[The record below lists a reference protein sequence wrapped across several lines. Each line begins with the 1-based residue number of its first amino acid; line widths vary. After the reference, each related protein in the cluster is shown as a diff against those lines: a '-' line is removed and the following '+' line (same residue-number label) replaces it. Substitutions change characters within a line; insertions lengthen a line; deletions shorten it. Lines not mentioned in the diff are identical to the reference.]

1 MRFPP
6 LGPELRELLGG
17 SDHELAK
24 LRQLLEN
31 CHPKEAAEMLTCLLP
46 EEITTGMS
54 LLPIEMERDMFR
66 YFEPDLQERIVLG
79 SSRSRVGEL
88 LEGLPSDE
96 RAEFLEGLD
105 DQVRRQLLPLLA
117 RETRQDL
124 LRRESFED
132 DQVGAIMSTEFC
144 ALGEELTIP
153 RALDEVRIQASSKET
168 IYYSYALDQEGKL
181 KGFVSLRDLI
191 VSEQTLTVGAIMKTE
206 LVSVPVSAD
215 QEEAARLIREYD
227 LLALPVLDE
236 ESHMVGIVT
245 YDDAV
250 DILEEENTEDIKLIA
265 GITAVEDE
273 PEEYLASSVITHY
286 RGRVAWLTVLAMS
299 FLFIAIMID
308 EFGEGIITPSKSGDS
323 TSALTLMAIAF
334 LPLLLA
340 TGANVGGQASAL
352 VLRGLTVQSLSHG
365 DMRQVVWKEAR
376 VGLLLCAT
384 LGSVVF
390 GLTWL
395 FTQWNPTIV
404 FDPMIGLAI
413 AAAVGAHV
421 LTAAMV
427 GALIPLVFSRLGW
440 QPEVF
445 SLPALNCVSDTAGT
459 VIYIIVL
466 FQVGGGAS

>member
-6 LGPELRELLGG
+6 LGPELRELLAGG
-17 SDHELAK
+17 EEGLGK

-31 CHPKEAAEMLTCLLP
+31 CHPKEAAEMLTCLSP

-54 LLPIEMERDMFR
+54 LLPIEMERDMFG
-66 YFEPDLQERIVLG
+66 YFEPDLQERIVFG

-96 RAEFLEGLD
+96 RAEFLDGLD
-105 DQVRRQLLPLLA
+105 EQVRRQLLPLLA

-144 ALGEELTIP
+144 ALGEDLTIP
-153 RALDEVRIQASSKET
+153 RALEEVRIQAPSKET
-168 IYYSYALDQEGKL
+168 IYYSYALDQHGKL

-191 VSEQTLTVGAIMKTE
+191 VSDQTLTVGEIMKTE
-206 LVSVPVSAD
+206 LVSVPISAD

-273 PEEYLASSVITHY
+273 PEEYLASSVINHY
-286 RGRVAWLTVLAMS
+286 RGRVAWLTVLAIS
-299 FLFIAIMID
+299 FLFIAIVID
-308 EFGEGIITPSKSGDS
+308 EFGAGVITPAQDSS
-323 TSALTLMAIAF
+323 TSALTLMAVAF

-352 VLRGLTVQSLSHG
+352 VLRGLTVQSLSHV
-365 DMRQVVWKEAR
+365 DMRKVVWKELR

-384 LGSVVF
+384 LGLVVF

-395 FTQWNPTIV
+395 FSQLTTTVV
-404 FDPMIGLAI
+404 FDAGIGLAI
-413 AAAVGAHV
+413 ATAVGAHV
-421 LTAAMV
+421 VTAAMV

-440 QPEVF
+440 EPEVF

-459 VIYIIVL
+459 MIYILVL
-466 FQVGGGAS
+466 LQLAGGAS